1 MEKHK
6 EYRSAVRSRRMIRSA
21 FLELLREKS
30 YEKITVT
37 DIVNRADINR
47 STFYA
52 HYPDVRGLV
61 EQITGEIIN
70 HSVEM
75 AREMDIQD
83 FIADPLPYLQD
94 LNSYGLENA
103 ELYKLLSLSDFALR
117 QMDQVKLTLS
127 ERLSSA
133 VEIPEHIRN
142 SEDFQIQMNFFLGG
156 IFNIYALWLQGL
168 LACSM
173 DDIARQMA
181 LFIQRNADICLSWK
195 ETH

>member
-1 MEKHK
+1 MERHK

-61 EQITGEIIN
+61 EQITGEIID

-127 ERLSSA
+127 ERLCSA

-142 SEDFQIQMNFFLGG
+142 SVDFQIQMNFFLGG

-181 LFIQRNADICLSWK
+181 LFIQNNADTYTRWK
-195 ETH
+195 EGR

>member
-1 MEKHK
+1 MEKRK

-21 FLELLREKS
+21 FLELLREKP

-61 EQITGEIIN
+61 EEIVGEIIN

-75 AREMDIQD
+75 AREVDIQD

-127 ERLSSA
+127 ERLCSA

-142 SEDFQIQMNFFLGG
+142 SVDFQIQMNFFLGG

-173 DDIARQMA
+173 DDIARQTA
-181 LFIQRNADICLSWK
+181 LFIQRNADIFLSWK

>member
-21 FLELLREKS
+21 FLELLREKP

-61 EQITGEIIN
+61 EQITGEIID

-83 FIADPLPYLQD
+83 FIADPLPYLQE
-94 LNSYGLENA
+94 LNSLGLENA
-103 ELYKLLSLSDFALR
+103 ELYKLLSRSDFALR
-117 QMDQVKLTLS
+117 QMEQVKLTLT

-133 VEIPEHIRN
+133 VEIPEHIRA
-142 SEDFQIQMNFFLGG
+142 SVDFQIQMNFFLGG
-156 IFNIYALWLQGL
+156 IFNIYILWIRGVLS
-168 LACSM
+168 CTM

-181 LFIQRNADICLSWK
+181 LFIQRNADVCLSWK
-195 ETH
+195 ETR

>member
-156 IFNIYALWLQGL
+156 IFNIYTLWLQGL

>member
-1 MEKHK
+1 MEKRK

-61 EQITGEIIN
+61 EEIVGEIIDR
-70 HSVEM
+70 SVEL
-75 AREMDIQD
+75 AREMDIQQ
-83 FIADPLPYLQD
+83 FFEDPLPYLQK

-103 ELYKLLSLSDFALR
+103 ELYKLLSRSDFAPR
-117 QMDQVKLTLS
+117 QMEQVKLTLS
-127 ERLSSA
+127 QRLTSA
-133 VEIPEHIRN
+133 VEIPEHIR
-142 SEDFQIQMNFFLGG
+142 SSVDFQIQMNFFLGG
-156 IFNIYALWLQGL
+156 VFNTYVLWLQGNL
-168 LACSM
+168 LCTP

-181 LFIQRNADICLSWK
+181 LFIQNNADTYTRWK
-195 ETH
+195 EGR

>member
-1 MEKHK
+1 MEKRK

-21 FLELLREKS
+21 FLELLREKP

-52 HYPDVRGLV
+52 HYPDVQGLV
-61 EQITGEIIN
+61 EQITGEIID

-142 SEDFQIQMNFFLGG
+142 SVDFQIQMNFFLGG
-156 IFNIYALWLQGL
+156 IFNIYVLWLQGTIH
-168 LACSM
+168 CTP

-181 LFIQRNADICLSWK
+181 QFIQNNADIYTRWK
-195 ETH
+195 EGR

>member
-21 FLELLREKS
+21 FLEMLREKP

-61 EQITGEIIN
+61 EQITGEIID

-142 SEDFQIQMNFFLGG
+142 SVDFQIQMNFFLGG

>member
-21 FLELLREKS
+21 FLEMLREKS

-61 EQITGEIIN
+61 EEIVGEIID

-127 ERLSSA
+127 ERLCSA

-142 SEDFQIQMNFFLGG
+142 SVDFQIQMNFFLGG